1 MRKLLITVTLIALI
15 LPAAN
20 AQLTK
25 VGGAVGYN
33 HAYYFNN
40 SSDPDHKLKN
50 PVFTFTGI
58 YEINLPFHISPRIN
72 IYFPNIYKEGD
83 ASNSYKEITTGYS
96 IDVDGHYVFNSLDK
110 FEIYGLAGLNFLY
123 ARRKSVSESIDLPE
137 PFKEVSSNTA
147 LGLNI
152 GAGSYIKVKEQF
164 DLFVELKA
172 ILASQIQ
179 FVGTAGILLNIDWLK
194 KNEETAF

>member
-1 MRKLLITVTLIALI
+1 MKRLLIVIALIALM
-15 LPAAN
+15 LSSAT

-40 SSDPDHKLKN
+40 TSSTDHKLKN
-50 PVFTFTGI
+50 PVFSFTGI
-58 YEINLPFHISPRIN
+58 YEINLPFHFSPRIN
-72 IYFPNIYKEGD
+72 IYFPRIMKGGD
-83 ASNSYKEITTGYS
+83 ASFSWKEITTGYS
-96 IDVDGHYVFNSLDK
+96 IDIDGHYVVNSLDK
-110 FEIYGLAGLNFLY
+110 FEIYGLAGFNFLY
-123 ARRKSVSESIDLPE
+123 ARRKSVTESIDLPE
-137 PFKEVSSNTA
+137 PFKEVSTNTA

-164 DLFVELKA
+164 DLFVELKL
-172 ILASQIQ
+172 ILASQVQ